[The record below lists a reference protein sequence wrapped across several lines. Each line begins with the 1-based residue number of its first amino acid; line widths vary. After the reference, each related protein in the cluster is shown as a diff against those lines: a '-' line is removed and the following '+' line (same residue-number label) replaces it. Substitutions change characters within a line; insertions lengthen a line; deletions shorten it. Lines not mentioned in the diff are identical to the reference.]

1 MTYKE
6 RHNAPG
12 EPLRV
17 DGSALPAGPFYS
29 GKVAIL
35 VDGEFFLRRF
45 RKISQVSEPTPEYT
59 ARALRAM
66 CWKHARKVRRE
77 IYRVF
82 FYDCTPFDKKLF
94 NPISR
99 ETVDYKRSE
108 IYRFRTQLHQEILH
122 SRKFALRLGKLHDD
136 ENARWLIDTNKIKDL
151 LSGKLAIGELKPGDL
166 LPNLRQKQVD
176 MKIGVDIASLA
187 LKRQVDTIILIAG
200 DGDFVPAAKLAR
212 REGVDFIL
220 DPMHNRIQADLFEHI
235 DGMHSVFGKPA
246 GKSE

>member
-1 MTYKE
+1 MTARPK
-6 RHNAPG
+6 HTAPG
-12 EPLRV
+12 EPLCIN
-17 DGSALPAGPFYS
+17 GSALPAGPFYS

-45 RKISQVSEPTPEYT
+45 RKISQESELTPEYT
-59 ARALRAM
+59 ARALRTM
-66 CWKHARKVRRE
+66 CRKHARKVRRE

-82 FYDCTPFDKKLF
+82 FYDCVPFDKKLF

-99 ETVDYKRSE
+99 KTIDYKRSE
-108 IYRFRTQLHQEILH
+108 VYQFRTQLHQQILH

-136 ENARWLIDTNKIKDL
+136 ENARWLIDTNKIRDL
-151 LSGKLAIGELKPGDL
+151 LSGKLTIDKLQPGDL

-187 LKRQVDTIILIAG
+187 LKKQVDTIILIAG

-235 DGMHSVFGKPA
+235 DGMHSVFKCRNRN
-246 GKSE
+246 